1 MFERFTREARATV
14 TAAQQVA
21 RDAGTRQIDTRHV
34 LVALLEEAGPV
45 AATFRELGVDVA
57 GLVTS
62 LRSELR
68 ESGLDREALAS
79 LGIDLDAVRER
90 ADAVFGPGALDSAG
104 HGPGR
109 IPFSR
114 DAKKALELALRE
126 AIRLQHKSID
136 GRHVALGI
144 LRAECPARD
153 ALVATG
159 VGLEQL
165 REALDNQGSPGAKSV

>member
-1 MFERFTREARATV
+1 MFERFTREARAAV

-21 RDAGTRQIDTRHV
+21 RDAGSGRIDTRHV
-34 LVALLEEAGPV
+34 LVALLEETDPV
-45 AATFRELGVDVA
+45 AATFRDLGVDVA
-57 GLVTS
+57 TLVAS
-62 LRSELR
+62 LRSKLR
-68 ESGLDREALAS
+68 ESGLDREALAG

-90 ADAVFGPGALDSAG
+90 ADAVFGPGALDGAG
-104 HGPGR
+104 HSPGH

-126 AIRLQHKSID
+126 AIRLKHRTID
-136 GRHVALGI
+136 GRHLVLGM

-153 ALVATG
+153 ALVASG

-165 REALDNQGSPGAKSV
+165 REALDSQGSPGAKSA